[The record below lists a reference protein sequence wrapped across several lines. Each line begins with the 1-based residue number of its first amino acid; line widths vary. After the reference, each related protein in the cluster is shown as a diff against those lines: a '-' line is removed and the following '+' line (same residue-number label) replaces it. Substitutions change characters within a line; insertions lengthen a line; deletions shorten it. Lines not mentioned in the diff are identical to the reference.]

1 MNEHE
6 FNNECFLILLLYSL
20 FIFTSYLDIMNQRLF
35 AYNVGFII
43 IGLIALCMVWN
54 MAIIMRKVL
63 GILKWKIPALYYSSK
78 IYKRRK
84 YKEQERKRKVY
95 ENHLRILNLT
105 PSEHSYDLS
114 EHEDG
119 QFPKTNFLLRD
130 KLIEEQQ
137 RTQEF

>member
-20 FIFTSYLDIMNQRLF
+20 FIFTSYLDVMNQRLF

-84 YKEQERKRKVY
+84 
-95 ENHLRILNLT
+95 
-105 PSEHSYDLS
+105 
-114 EHEDG
+114 
-119 QFPKTNFLLRD
+119 
-130 KLIEEQQ
+130 
-137 RTQEF
+137 